1 MRQQDT
7 DRQCADRGLMALQAP
22 PCGPAAPVAVATGL
36 PDGPSLRSG
45 SGPPPGRLPPA
56 HDQHPHPHPTGH
68 HHRPDD
74 PNQGPAHRTRHYE
87 SDTGARVLIG
97 QRIDGSVH
105 VFDEPTSNGTGI
117 TYEVERD
124 LESKAALD
132 ALITDYLAKAKR
144 IGYAPMHGWF

>member
-1 MRQQDT
+1 MTNTHTPTRPATTT
-7 DRQCADRGLMALQAP
+7 DPTTPTKGQRVEL
-22 PCGPAAPVAVATGL
+22 
-36 PDGPSLRSG
+36 
-45 SGPPPGRLPPA
+45 A
-56 HDQHPHPHPTGH
+56 HYD
-68 HHRPDD
+68 
-74 PNQGPAHRTRHYE
+74 

-105 VFDEPTSNGTGI
+105 VFDEPTGTGT

-132 ALITDYLAKAKR
+132 ALISDYLAKAKR